1 LAGCEASHFATD
13 DTGCIRRYVGGD
25 RKSIGFYELNPQ
37 LPRLLRH
44 ALERRTAT
52 SKQPLAK
59 HVPLLAGMGFDQI
72 IYLALTT
79 SNTAIQREDELVGKN
94 GMEHLRVAVDSP
106 KPSLRNFEL
115 FAAILNNSGD
125 RKSFIHCQVNY
136 RASTFSFLYWVTY
149 LGVPVD
155 EAKRDLDKVWGP
167 DPV

>member
-1 LAGCEASHFATD
+1 
-13 DTGCIRRYVGGD
+13 
-25 RKSIGFYELNPQ
+25 
-37 LPRLLRH
+37 
-44 ALERRTAT
+44 
-52 SKQPLAK
+52 
-59 HVPLLAGMGFDQI
+59 
-72 IYLALTT
+72 
-79 SNTAIQREDELVGKN
+79 
-94 GMEHLRVAVDSP
+94 MEHLRVAVDSS

-155 EAKRDLDKVWGP
+155 EAKRDLDKVWGL